1 MTRFDFKSYTSICVY
16 RWSPS
21 SFSEVFCRVNGT
33 ILRENETVKNLK
45 LAETYRRIGE
55 EGADA
60 FYVGPMAEALVK
72 DIQDKGAD
80 TFI

>member
-1 MTRFDFKSYTSICVY
+1 M
-16 RWSPS
+16 
-21 SFSEVFCRVNGT
+21 NGT